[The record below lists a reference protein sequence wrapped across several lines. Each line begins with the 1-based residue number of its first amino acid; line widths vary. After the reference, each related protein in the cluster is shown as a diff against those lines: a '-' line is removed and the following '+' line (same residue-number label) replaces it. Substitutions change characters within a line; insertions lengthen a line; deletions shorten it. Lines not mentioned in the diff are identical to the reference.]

1 MRCHGLMS
9 LMVSV
14 ESAKNIAISTYR
26 SNEFVPQYTK
36 PIMIGSEGGIFFAIN
51 LRVSYLCIIFAD
63 NMTNTCNKC
72 NDEKLVLLSDNYLGE
87 YSEVSYICSECN
99 TKTTNYYD
107 TIFNFSFTLPSQV
120 PKEKV
125 A

>member
-1 MRCHGLMS
+1 
-9 LMVSV
+9 MVSV